1 MLGTLPRHEAIKS
14 LHGRFFLLIG
24 ALVLVMGATAFLIQV
39 RSIREYSLAM
49 TQALNETLAQRIAET
64 YLSNLHLPLATTS
77 DAASAVKAQLAPLMV
92 VNPGIELYVLDGAG
106 KVLAYTA
113 QSEEIRRDVVNL
125 APIREFVGHRLMF
138 PLLGD
143 NPRSLEGRAIF
154 SAAPLKSI
162 ATENGYLYVI
172 LGGPQ
177 YEAAAHRLQN
187 HLLIRGALTIVG
199 IGIAV
204 ALAGGFFVLFT
215 MTRRLRLLVN
225 AMDAFSTSEFRSL
238 ASVQVGA
245 LKGNDELD
253 RLGHAYN
260 SMVAHI
266 HSQMETIAQSD
277 ALRRDLIA
285 GVSHDLRTPLAS
297 LRGYLETLHIKE
309 DTLTLQQRR
318 QYLAIVSSQSERLH
332 RLVEELFELAKLQDL
347 EVRINLEPF
356 SLSELVQDIVQ
367 KFSLIAKEKGLELRA
382 NLMPDAPLMF
392 GDISLIERLLD
403 NLLENAIRHTST
415 GQVEVSIMSNEEFI
429 TLEVSDTGSGIAPE
443 VLPHIFERFYV
454 DKTRGPSSGGSG
466 LGLAI
471 AKRIVELHG
480 GQIVVHSELAVG
492 TRFKISWIVEP
503 DPEKR
508 ER

>member
-1 MLGTLPRHEAIKS
+1 MSGILPRHEAMKS
-14 LHGRFFLLIG
+14 LHGKFFLLIG
-24 ALVLVMGATAFLIQV
+24 ALVLVMGATAFLLQL

-49 TQALNETLAQRIAET
+49 TQALNETLAQHIAEA
-64 YLSNLHLPLATTS
+64 YLGNLHLPLAS
-77 DAASAVKAQLAPLMV
+77 PSEAASAVRAELAPLMV

-106 KVLAYTA
+106 KILAYTA
-113 QSEEIRRDVVNL
+113 PNEEIRRQVVTL
-125 APIREFVGHRLMF
+125 TPIRAFLEHRFMF

-143 NPRSLEGRAIF
+143 NPRSLEERAIF
-154 SAAPLKSI
+154 SATRIKS
-162 ATENGYLYVI
+162 TTDDNGYLYVI

-177 YEAAAHRLQN
+177 YDAAAHRLQN
-187 HLLIRGALTIVG
+187 HLLFRGALTIVC

-204 ALAGGFFVLFT
+204 ALAGGFFVLIT
-215 MTRRLRLLVN
+215 MTRRLRLLVH
-225 AMDAFSTSEFRSL
+225 AMDTFRKSQFRSL

-245 LKGNDELD
+245 PNEDDELD

-260 SMVAHI
+260 SMVTHI
-266 HSQMETIAQSD
+266 HAQMEKIAQSD

-309 DTLTLQQRR
+309 DTLTPQQRR
-318 QYLAIVSSQSERLH
+318 QYLQIVSSQSERLH

-382 NLMPDAPLMF
+382 KFMPNAPLML

-403 NLLENAIRHTST
+403 NLLENAIRHTSS
-415 GQVEVSIMSNEEFI
+415 GEIVVSITASEEFI

-454 DKTRGPSSGGSG
+454 DKTRGPSAGGSG

-480 GQIVVHSELAVG
+480 GHIVAHSVVAVG
-492 TRFKISWIVEP
+492 TRFEINWPAKADLES
-503 DPEKR
+503 R
-508 ER
+508 QS

>member
-1 MLGTLPRHEAIKS
+1 MTGTLPRHEAMKS
-14 LHGRFFLLIG
+14 LHGKLFLLIG
-24 ALVLVMGATAFLIQV
+24 ALVLAMGATAFLLQA

-49 TQALNETLAQRIAET
+49 TQALNETLAHRIAQA
-64 YLSNLHLPLATTS
+64 YLQNIHLPLAKTA
-77 DAASAVKAQLAPLMV
+77 DAAGAVRAELAPLMV
-92 VNPGIELYVLDGAG
+92 VNPGIELYVLDSAG
-106 KVLAYTA
+106 RVIAYTA
-113 QSEEIRRDVVNL
+113 PAEEIRRDLVNL
-125 APIREFVGHRLMF
+125 APIRDFLEHRFMF

-143 NPRSLEGRAIF
+143 NPRTLEGHAIF
-154 SAAPLKSI
+154 SAARLES
-162 ATENGYLYVI
+162 ATTDTGYLYVI

-177 YEAAAHRLQN
+177 YDDAEHRLQN
-187 HLLIRGALTIVG
+187 HLLIRGAFTIVG
-199 IGIAV
+199 IGIIV
-204 ALAGGFFVLFT
+204 ALAGGFFVLIT

-225 AMDAFSTSEFRSL
+225 AMDAFRKSQFRSL
-238 ASVQVGA
+238 ASVQVGPVNE
-245 LKGNDELD
+245 NDELD

-260 SMVAHI
+260 AMVAHI
-266 HSQMETIAQSD
+266 HCQMENIAKSD

-309 DTLTLQQRR
+309 DSLTPQQRR
-318 QYLAIVSSQSERLH
+318 YYLQIVSSQSEQLH

-347 EVRINLEPF
+347 EVRINLETF

-367 KFSLIAKEKGLELRA
+367 KFSLIAKEKGLELQA
-382 NLMPDAPLMF
+382 KFMPNAPLML

-403 NLLENAIRHTST
+403 NLLENAIRHTSN
-415 GQVEVSIMSNEEFI
+415 GQIEVSTTADVEFI
-429 TLEVSDTGSGIAPE
+429 SLQVSDTGSGIAPE

-480 GQIVVHSELAVG
+480 GQIVVNSELTVG
-492 TRFKISWIVEP
+492 TCFKIIWPARPGLKS
-503 DPEKR
+503 R
-508 ER
+508 GH

>member
-1 MLGTLPRHEAIKS
+1 MSGTLPRHEAMKS
-14 LHGRFFLLIG
+14 LHGKFFLLIG
-24 ALVLVMGATAFLIQV
+24 ALVLAMGATAFLLQV

-49 TQALNETLAQRIAET
+49 TQALNETLAQRIVGS
-64 YLSNLHLPLATTS
+64 YLSHISLPTP
-77 DAASAVKAQLAPLMV
+77 DAAGAVKAELAPLML
-92 VNPGIELYVLDGAG
+92 VNPGIELYVLDSAG
-106 KVLAYTA
+106 KILAYTA
-113 QSEEIRRDVVNL
+113 PNEDIRRDVVDL
-125 APIREFVGHRLMF
+125 TPIRAFLEHRFVF

-143 NPRSLEGRAIF
+143 DPRSPEGRAIF
-154 SAAPLKSI
+154 SAAPLKS
-162 ATENGYLYVI
+162 ATADHGYLYVI

-177 YEAAAHRLQN
+177 YDAAAHRLQN
-187 HLLIRGALTIVG
+187 HLLVRGAFTIVG

-204 ALAGGFFVLFT
+204 ALAGGFFVLIT

-225 AMDAFSTSEFRSL
+225 AMDAFRKSQFRSL
-238 ASVQVGA
+238 ASVQVGI
-245 LKGNDELD
+245 LNENDELD
-253 RLGHAYN
+253 RVGHAYN
-260 SMVAHI
+260 AMVMHI
-266 HSQMETIAQSD
+266 HAQMEKIARSD

-309 DTLTLQQRR
+309 DSLTPQQRR
-318 QYLAIVSSQSERLH
+318 QYLSIVSSQSERLH

-367 KFSLIAKEKGLELRA
+367 KFTLIAKEKGLELRA
-382 NLMPDAPLMF
+382 KFMPNAPLML

-403 NLLENAIRHTST
+403 NLLENAIRHTSI
-415 GQVEVSIMSNEEFI
+415 GQIEVSITANEEFI

-480 GQIVVHSELAVG
+480 GDIVVDSEISVG
-492 TRFKISWIVEP
+492 TRFKINWPAER
-503 DPEKR
+503 DLEAR

>member
-1 MLGTLPRHEAIKS
+1 MAMKS
-14 LHGRFFLLIG
+14 LHGKFFLLIG
-24 ALVLVMGATAFLIQV
+24 ALVLAMGATAFLLQV

-49 TQALNETLAQRIAET
+49 TQALNETLAQRIAAV
-64 YLSNLHLPLATTS
+64 YLRTVNWPLAATS
-77 DAASAVKAQLAPLMV
+77 DAASAVRAELAPLMV
-92 VNPGIELYVLDGAG
+92 VNPGIELYVLDSVGR
-106 KVLAYTA
+106 VLAFTA
-113 QSEEIRRDVVNL
+113 PNEEIRRHAINV
-125 APIREFVGHRLMF
+125 APIQAFLEHRFMF

-143 NPRSLEGRAIF
+143 NPRSADGSAIF
-154 SAAPLKSI
+154 SAASLSA
-162 ATENGYLYVI
+162 ATQDGYLYVI

-177 YEAAAHRLQN
+177 YDAAAHRLQN
-187 HLLIRGALTIVG
+187 YLLFRGAFTIVG

-204 ALAGGFFVLFT
+204 ALAGGFFVLIT

-225 AMDAFSTSEFRSL
+225 AMDAFRNSQFRSL

-245 LKGNDELD
+245 LNADDELG
-253 RLGHAYN
+253 RLGNAYN
-260 SMVAHI
+260 SMVTHI
-266 HSQMETIAQSD
+266 HTQMEKIAQSD

-309 DTLTLQQRR
+309 DSLTRQERRHYLQ
-318 QYLAIVSSQSERLH
+318 IVSSQSERLH

-347 EVRINLEPF
+347 EVRINLEQF

-367 KFSLIAKEKGLELRA
+367 KFTLIAKEKGLKLRA
-382 NLMPDAPLMF
+382 HFMPNAPMML

-403 NLLENAIRHTST
+403 NLLENAIRHTAS
-415 GQVEVSIMSNEEFI
+415 GQIEVSVTAKEDFI
-429 TLEVSDTGSGIAPE
+429 ILKVSDTGSGIAPE

-480 GQIVVHSELAVG
+480 GHIVVHSELGVG
-492 TRFKISWIVEP
+492 TSFMINWPAPAELRES
-503 DPEKR
+503 R

>member
-1 MLGTLPRHEAIKS
+1 MSGALPRHEAMKS
-14 LHGRFFLLIG
+14 LHGKFFLLIG
-24 ALVLVMGATAFLIQV
+24 ALVLAMGATAFLLQV

-49 TQALNETLAQRIAET
+49 TQALNETLAQRIAEA
-64 YLSNLHLPLATTS
+64 YLNNIRLPLAATP
-77 DAASAVKAQLAPLMV
+77 DGASAVRVELAPVMA
-92 VNPGIELYVLDGAG
+92 VNPSIELYVLDSAG
-106 KVLAYTA
+106 KVLAHTA
-113 QSEEIRRDVVNL
+113 PNEEIRRNVVNL
-125 APIREFVGHRLMF
+125 TPIRAFLQHRFMF
-138 PLLGD
+138 PLQGD

-154 SAAPLKSI
+154 SAAALKS
-162 ATENGYLYVI
+162 ATSQDGYLYVI

-177 YEAAAHRLQN
+177 YDAAARRLQN
-187 HLLIRGALTIVG
+187 HLLIRGAFTIVG

-204 ALAGGFFVLFT
+204 ALAGGLFVLIT

-225 AMDAFSTSEFRSL
+225 AMDAFRKSQFRKL
-238 ASVQVGA
+238 ASVQVRT
-245 LKGNDELD
+245 LNENDELD

-260 SMVAHI
+260 SMVTHI
-266 HSQMETIAQSD
+266 HTQMEKIAQSD

-309 DTLTLQQRR
+309 DTLTPQQRR
-318 QYLAIVSSQSERLH
+318 QYLQIVSSQSERLH

-347 EVRINLEPF
+347 ELRINLEPF

-367 KFSLIAKEKGLELRA
+367 KFSLIARDKGLELRA
-382 NLMPDAPLMF
+382 KFMPNAPLML

-403 NLLENAIRHTST
+403 NLLENAIRHTSV
-415 GQVEVSIMSNEEFI
+415 GHIELSITANEEFI
-429 TLEVSDTGSGIAPE
+429 ALEVSDTGSGIAPE

-480 GQIVVHSELAVG
+480 GHIMVHSELAVG
-492 TRFKISWIVEP
+492 TRFKINWPARPGLDSW
-503 DPEKR
+503 

>member
-1 MLGTLPRHEAIKS
+1 
-14 LHGRFFLLIG
+14 
-24 ALVLVMGATAFLIQV
+24 
-39 RSIREYSLAM
+39 
-49 TQALNETLAQRIAET
+49 
-64 YLSNLHLPLATTS
+64 
-77 DAASAVKAQLAPLMV
+77 
-92 VNPGIELYVLDGAG
+92 
-106 KVLAYTA
+106 
-113 QSEEIRRDVVNL
+113 
-125 APIREFVGHRLMF
+125 
-138 PLLGD
+138 
-143 NPRSLEGRAIF
+143 
-154 SAAPLKSI
+154 
-162 ATENGYLYVI
+162 VI

-177 YEAAAHRLQN
+177 YDAAAHRLQN
-187 HLLIRGALTIVG
+187 HLLVRGAFTIVG

-204 ALAGGFFVLFT
+204 ALAGGFFVLIT

-225 AMDAFSTSEFRSL
+225 AMDAFRKSQFRSL
-238 ASVQVGA
+238 ASVQVGI
-245 LKGNDELD
+245 LNENDELD
-253 RLGHAYN
+253 RVGHAYN
-260 SMVAHI
+260 AMVMHI
-266 HSQMETIAQSD
+266 HAQMEKIARSD

-309 DTLTLQQRR
+309 DSLTPQQRR
-318 QYLAIVSSQSERLH
+318 QYLSIVSSQSERLH

-367 KFSLIAKEKGLELRA
+367 KFTLIAKEKGLELRA
-382 NLMPDAPLMF
+382 KFMPNAPLML

-403 NLLENAIRHTST
+403 NLLENAIRHTSI
-415 GQVEVSIMSNEEFI
+415 GQIEVSITANEEFI

-480 GQIVVHSELAVG
+480 GDIVVDSEISVG
-492 TRFKISWIVEP
+492 TRFKINWPAER
-503 DPEKR
+503 DLEAR